1 MSERRVRVPLSRIAL
16 EQVPQL
22 AIALVIAEVLYRFH
36 SFLLEASA
44 FLVTWYALDALRY
57 WAFEM
62 RRTPQ
67 GVASGRWS

>member
-1 MSERRVRVPLSRIAL
+1 MYTLVRTVPLRRLAF
-16 EQVPQL
+16 EHVPTLGLSL
-22 AIALVIAEVLYRFH
+22 AIAEVAFKFH

-62 RRTPQ
+62 RRTPR
-67 GVASGRWS
+67 GVTSGRRS